1 MNAVAHVETDD
12 LKVLYQELILDHG
25 KSPRNARLVEH
36 ATCTAKGNNPLG
48 DAIALDSIR
57 RVFAWLPKAVA
68 NDAPS
73 PVPAEQS
80 LYVMSI
86 LDGIYRSQREGREVS
101 ITI

>member
-1 MNAVAHVETDD
+1 LYGQDGGAQWPKAEFLSTNYETRQLYNRQLQVTSDQLEPHAQECVE
-12 LKVLYQELILDHG
+12 
-25 KSPRNARLVEH
+25 
-36 ATCTAKGNNPLG
+36 
-48 DAIALDSIR
+48 
-57 RVFAWLPKAVA
+57 FAKAVA